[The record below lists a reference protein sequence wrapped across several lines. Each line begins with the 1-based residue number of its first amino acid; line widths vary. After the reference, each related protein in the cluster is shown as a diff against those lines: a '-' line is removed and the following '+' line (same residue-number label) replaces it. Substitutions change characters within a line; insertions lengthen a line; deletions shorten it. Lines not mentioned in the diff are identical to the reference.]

1 MKKMLLMK
9 RKTSNAIILI
19 IASVVGA
26 GSFLYP
32 FVFPPPATTST
43 GAQAISAAPV
53 MFLVLLPVLL
63 ILIFGGL
70 LRQGG
75 SKEIAL
81 LGALA
86 AINVTLRFVPLPL
99 GGSAIFFLLILAG
112 CTWGAS
118 FGFALGSLT
127 ILISAFW
134 AGGLGPWVPFEMVAT
149 GWVGM
154 SGALFQP
161 WARGGAR
168 RGFIIFLAVIS
179 LIWGYLYGGI
189 MNLWFWPYLGHA
201 GRGAEAIKQYGVFY
215 LATSAV
221 WDTGRAAVNFLLV
234 LFLGGP
240 ILKVFERFKKRFDV
254 EYL

>member
-1 MKKMLLMK
+1 MNK
-9 RKTSNAIILI
+9 RTVNAIILI
-19 IASVVGA
+19 IASLVGVA
-26 GSFLYP
+26 AFAYP
-32 FVFPPPATTST
+32 FIFPPAASQGT
-43 GAQAISAAPV
+43 GVQSGNAAPL
-53 MFLVLLPVLL
+53 MFLLLMPALVA
-63 ILIFGGL
+63 LIFGGL

-81 LGALA
+81 LAALT
-86 AINVTLRFVPLPL
+86 AINVTLRFVPMPL

-134 AGGLGPWVPFEMVAT
+134 AGGLGPWVPFQMVAT

-154 SGALFQP
+154 SGALFRP
-161 WARGGAR
+161 LIVAGGPRRGGVA
-168 RGFIIFLAVIS
+168 ILAIIS

-201 GRGAEAIKQYGVFY
+201 GHGVAAITQYGVFY
-215 LATSAV
+215 LATSAF
-221 WDTGRAAVNFLLV
+221 WDTGRAVVNFLLV

-240 ILKVFERFKKRFDV
+240 ILRVFERFKKRFEV

>member
-1 MKKMLLMK
+1 MSKKA
-9 RKTSNAIILI
+9 SNGIFLAAASIIG
-19 IASVVGA
+19 VVA
-26 GSFLYP
+26 FVYP
-32 FVFPPPATTST
+32 FLFQPAANTGT
-43 GAQAISAAPV
+43 GAQAQNAAPV
-53 MFLVLLPVLL
+53 MFLLLMPALL
-63 ILIFGGL
+63 ALIFGGL

-81 LGALA
+81 LGALT

-134 AGGLGPWVPFEMVAT
+134 AGGLGPWVPFQMVAT

-154 SGALFQP
+154 SGALFSSLVD
-161 WARGGAR
+161 ARGAR
-168 RGFIIFLAVIS
+168 RGAIAVLAIVS
-179 LIWGYLYGGI
+179 LVWGYLYGGI
-189 MNLWFWPYLGHA
+189 MNLWFWPYLGQA
-201 GRGAEAIKQYGVFY
+201 GRGVAAVKQYGVFY
-215 LATSAV
+215 LATSAF
-221 WDTGRAAVNFLLV
+221 WDTGRAAVNFLLI
-234 LFLGGP
+234 LLMGGP
-240 ILKVFERFKKRFDV
+240 ILRVFERFKKRFEV

>member
-1 MKKMLLMK
+1 MDVE
-9 RKTSNAIILI
+9 RKTTRTKSNALVLVV
-19 IASVVGA
+19 ASAVGVV
-26 GSFLYP
+26 SFAYP
-32 FVFPPPATTST
+32 FVFRPAAATTT
-43 GAQAISAAPV
+43 GAQGFSTAPV
-53 MFLVLLPVLL
+53 MFLALLPVLVVL
-63 ILIFGGL
+63 VFGGL
-70 LRQGG
+70 LKQGG

-81 LGALA
+81 LGALT
-86 AINVTLRFVPLPL
+86 AINVSLRFVPLPL

-118 FGFALGSLT
+118 FGFALGNLT

-134 AGGLGPWVPFEMVAT
+134 AGGLGPWVPFQMVAT

-154 SGALFQP
+154 SGALFRP
-161 WARGGAR
+161 WAAGQR
-168 RGFIIFLAVIS
+168 RWFIALLAIVS
-179 LIWGYLYGGI
+179 LVWGYLFGVI
-189 MNLWFWPYLGHA
+189 MNLWFWPYLGQMT
-201 GRGAEAIKQYGVFY
+201 RGAAAIKQYGVFY